1 MHLYLCLSTSCRCH
15 SWPATTPADAGVA
28 IRILRLRPS
37 AIFSDAFVGPC
48 RLLLQPT
55 TTRRSST
62 ALLTYW
68 GVDWSFS
75 CSLSS
80 KGSTFVEELPARLE
94 RDGLTSSFRS
104 STRFGRGPTW
114 HRGSTTLRCALRSRT
129 GSMFKTNIKEII
141 FVVLQ
146 FFRRNNI
153 NVIHFVQK
161 CFLDYDPAN

>member
-1 MHLYLCLSTSCRCH
+1 MHLYSCLSTFCRCH

-37 AIFSDAFVGPC
+37 AIFSDVSVGPR

-62 ALLTYW
+62 ALLIFW

-80 KGSTFVEELPARLE
+80 RGSTFAEELPARLA
-94 RDGLTSSFRS
+94 RGGLTSSFRP
-104 STRFGRGPTW
+104 STHFGRGPTW

-129 GSMFKTNIKEII
+129 GSTFKTNIKETI
-141 FVVLQ
+141 FVVQQ